1 MTMDALQVAARGA
14 PASWVFVNEVQSAAG
29 DIDAALADEDW
40 ATCVEA
46 CRSTLRAAAYTRLVL
61 AGYRGR
67 CPEGA
72 LDLRLALAGGPH
84 SARQGGPDGA
94 LEGGPDGAPDGGPD
108 GAGGGPEGRLLRE
121 LPPSWRA
128 DRAAAEAAAVRV
140 RAAVAELERELPI
153 QMPVIRTAEGFFPSV
168 RIGADLERLRAQL
181 GLPPIDWMTWVL

>member
-1 MTMDALQVAARGA
+1 MTMDALLVAARGA

-29 DIDAALADEDW
+29 DIDAALSDEDW

-46 CRSTLRAAAYTRLVL
+46 CRSTLRAAAYCRLVL

-72 LDLRLALAGGPH
+72 LDLCLALADGSGG
-84 SARQGGPDGA
+84 AIGGGLTGGSGGA
-94 LEGGPDGAPDGGPD
+94 IGGGLT
-108 GAGGGPEGRLLRE
+108 GGGPEGRLLRE
-121 LPPSWRA
+121 LPPSWQA
-128 DRAAAEAAAVRV
+128 DRAGAEAAAARV
-140 RAAVAELERELPI
+140 RAAVADLERELPI
-153 QMPVIRTAEGFFPSV
+153 KMPVIRTAEGFFPSV

>member
-1 MTMDALQVAARGA
+1 MTMDALLVAARGA

-46 CRSTLRAAAYTRLVL
+46 CRSTLRAAAYCRLVL

-72 LDLRLALAGGPH
+72 LDLHLALAGGPDGVID
-84 SARQGGPDGA
+84 SGPD
-94 LEGGPDGAPDGGPD
+94 
-108 GAGGGPEGRLLRE
+108 GRLLRE
-121 LPPSWRA
+121 LPPSWQA

-140 RAAVAELERELPI
+140 RAAVADLERELPI

-181 GLPPIDWMTWVL
+181 GLPPIDWMVWVL